1 MFTSEDL
8 GGHVIKVDTVLRY
21 DDNDRSHILV
31 LSDTDSDGLVHV
43 YYGPSLADALQEISE
58 LVDTSEM
65 KMLSNQIHAYLNEY
79 HSSFLAQQ
87 QRRST

>member
-8 GGHVIKVDTVLRY
+8 GGHIIKVDTVLRY
-21 DDNDRSHILV
+21 DDSDRSHILV
-31 LSDTDSDGLVHV
+31 LSDTDSDGLVHI

-58 LVDTSEM
+58 LVDSSEM
-65 KMLSNQIHAYLNEY
+65 ATLSNQLSTYLSEY

-87 QRRST
+87 QRGST